1 MSVSTLFFVIGMIL
15 AGGLVALMADKLGR
29 TLGKKRLT
37 LFGLRPRHTATAI
50 TVIAGM
56 LIPLATILLFAAIS
70 KSVNILLR
78 KGDQLIDD
86 NNRLAKTNNE
96 LQNDN
101 KKLDQVNQAKSKDNK
116 MLVIEVQKNSKTLQ
130 QRLNELKAVTQHVAL
145 LQANVTHLTSETVR
159 LTSDLKTTQ
168 SELQT
173 KKSDLLI
180 ADKNLSAVTKNL
192 NELTSRY
199 NTLKNSYAVVDKQ
212 RQEANDEVRQLQQES
227 SELTQANDALRT
239 ANEKAQN
246 DLAKT
251 KSDLE
256 YQKLLLDDARTQLAK
271 AKSDQNYIVNFMNNN
286 VVRTFLTPLT
296 FSIGDELARVTIPA
310 HSDEAT
316 VRGLFNN
323 LTKQAVATA
332 IAGGAKPSAQ
342 NDAATLFPNS
352 EDVNQQVSPE
362 QYQESIITKATNLDH
377 DVMLVAKCELN
388 SYVAY
393 PVPFD
398 VQQQAN
404 PTVYHRNDKIA
415 ETMVNGS
422 ASEDVI
428 FQKVSDF
435 LTSDVKAK
443 ALKDGMIPVAGQE
456 QSFGEV
462 PIWQLVQLS
471 RQIKDSARPV
481 RLAALVDADTR
492 AADTLH
498 LHFRVR

>member
-1 MSVSTLFFVIGMIL
+1 MLISLGFIIGMIL
-15 AGGLVALMADKLGR
+15 AGGVVALMADKLGR

-37 LFGLRPRHTATAI
+37 LFGLRPRHTATMM

-56 LIPLATILLFAAIS
+56 LIPLLTVLLVAALSEPVRTWITRGQQAIEDN
-70 KSVNILLR
+70 K
-78 KGDQLIDD
+78 QLIQKNGQLQDD
-86 NNRLAKTNNE
+86 NQRLDKEN
-96 LQNDN
+96 QQKSNDN
-101 KKLDQVNQAKSKDNK
+101 RKLVT
-116 MLVIEVQKNSKTLQ
+116 EVKKNSQTLQ
-130 QRLNELKAVTQHVAL
+130 ERLNELKTVTQHVAQ
-145 LQANVTHLTSETVR
+145 LQANVTRLTTQTVR
-159 LTSDLKTTQ
+159 LTSDLRTTQ
-168 SELQT
+168 NELKS
-173 KKSDLLI
+173 KKADLLV

-192 NELTSRY
+192 NDLTSRY
-199 NTLKNSYAVVDKQ
+199 NALKTSYEVVDKQ
-212 RQEANDEVRQLQQES
+212 RQEANDEVQQLQQES
-227 SELTQANDALRT
+227 AQLTQANDALRA
-239 ANEKAQN
+239 ANDKAQA

-296 FSIGDELARVTIPA
+296 FSVGDELARVTIPA
-310 HSDEAT
+310 HSDDST

-352 EDVNQQVSPE
+352 NDVNQQISPE
-362 QYQESIITKATNLDH
+362 EYQEGIIAKATNLDH

-398 VQQQAN
+398 VVQQPN

-415 ETMVNGS
+415 ETIINGS
-422 ASEDVI
+422 ESEDTI

-456 QSFGEV
+456 QSFGEI

-471 RQIKDSARPV
+471 RQIKDAARPI
-481 RLAALVDADTR
+481 RLAALVDTDTR
-492 AADTLH
+492 AADSLH
-498 LHFRVR
+498 IHFRVR